1 MKKVVIVH
9 TSFVSVEDLKERF
22 ARLIPEVSVNHI
34 VDDSLLAEVSKNG
47 AITPGITERMVTYFR
62 EAKSV
67 GADLIFNQCSS
78 VGLAAEIAA
87 KTVDVPVLRVDEA
100 MAEKAVSLGARIA
113 VIATVSSTVHPSC
126 QIIKDTAA
134 IIQKEVLVTSYL
146 VDGALATLMSGDR
159 ETHNR
164 LVKEA
169 ILKAQQVNDVIVLA
183 QGSMVGMLP
192 LLTDIVVP
200 VLSSPEL
207 GVLKARE
214 RLGFK

>member
-34 VDDSLLAEVSKNG
+34 VDDSLLAEVSQNG
-47 AITPGITERMVTYFR
+47 AITPNITERMVTYFR
-62 EAKSV
+62 EAKAV

-78 VGLAAEIAA
+78 VGLAAGIAA

-100 MAEKAVSLGARIA
+100 MAEKAVSLGSRIA
-113 VIATVSSTVHPSC
+113 VIATVSSTVHPST
-126 QIIKDTAA
+126 QIVLDKAALIGKD
-134 IIQKEVLVTSYL
+134 VTVTPYL

-164 LVKEA
+164 LVKDA
-169 ILKAQQVNDVIVLA
+169 ILQAQEVNDVIVLA
-183 QGSMVGMLP
+183 QGSMVVMLP
-192 LLTDIVVP
+192 FLSDIKIP

-214 RLGFK
+214 LLGL